1 MKFTLEG
8 DNKGW
13 KFFPMYVF
21 TKDQIDLVEELK
33 KLNVLLVDHNQ
44 DEVCENFSVY
54 IYQTQPDRCF
64 IFHSVKK

>member
-13 KFFPMYVF
+13 KFFLMYVF

-33 KLNVLLVDHNQ
+33 KLNVLLVDHN
-44 DEVCENFSVY
+44 
-54 IYQTQPDRCF
+54 
-64 IFHSVKK
+64 